1 MKSNNKLIIF
11 LLAMLLIT
19 PPLRAVERTHWD
31 AMKGNYNGIITITIN
46 SGKQVKGF
54 GSVSFAPTAVTFAG
68 VSYLRGDVK
77 EVAIRR
83 PRPDCC
89 EALAVG
95 VLPLA
100 ILIGSIGNR
109 EIAKED
115 IALIVALSPVIVGAA
130 AVTGPPW
137 LVMEGIRRLKPT
149 KVLYDVVP

>member
-1 MKSNNKLIIF
+1 
-11 LLAMLLIT
+11 
-19 PPLRAVERTHWD
+19 
-31 AMKGNYNGIITITIN
+31 MKGNYDGSITITIN

-54 GSVSFAPTAVTFAG
+54 GSVSFAPAAVTFAG

-77 EVAIRR
+77 EVVIRR

-95 VLPLA
+95 VFPLA

-115 IALIVALSPVIVGAA
+115 IALIAAVSPVIVGAA
-130 AVTGPPW
+130 AVTGPPF
-137 LVMEGIRRLKPT
+137 LIIEGFRRLKPAE
-149 KVLYDVVP
+149 VLYKVGP